1 MLVREAVFEQ
11 RISRK
16 THRGWASLSELEE
29 ARQLA
34 LRLGQASAASQ
45 ASMSKAKLLG
55 LVIDRREV
63 GDEPPKLKPVL
74 STPSTVAAV

>member
-1 MLVREAVFEQ
+1 VIYAG